1 MGEEEDTYIENDEPE
16 VTTSAIGTAPD
27 LEKQGIVEELFACEK
42 RIAKLTNSWAGNG
55 KEDAVAGRKFLN
67 KQYSV
72 LIGTINTTNSFTKK
86 MGDELQEILHRSVQ
100 AFICDL
106 VNEPTIKMK
115 DYRTL
120 TFTFW
125 HTLEL
130 FLGLPRNGHGA
141 NVLRDSLAGLNTP
154 DKEEEKKRGLLDAWK
169 SK

>member
-1 MGEEEDTYIENDEPE
+1 MVDEIQEEESSNNQ
-16 VTTSAIGTAPD
+16 AIGQEPSEDKSTM
-27 LEKQGIVEELFACEK
+27 VSELFDCEA
-42 RIAKLTNSWAGNG
+42 RIFLLTKSWAGNN
-55 KEDAVAGRKFLN
+55 KEDAIAGRKFLN

-72 LIGTINTTNSFTKK
+72 LIGVINTTNSFTKK
-86 MGDELQEILHRSVQ
+86 TGEELQEVLHRSVQ

-106 VNEPTIKMK
+106 VNEPTIKHK

-141 NVLRDSLAGLNTP
+141 NVLKDALAGLNTR
-154 DKEEEKKRGLLDAWK
+154 EESPTKKKGFLESLK
-169 SK
+169 